1 MRSPK
6 SLRVTLPMVLAALVL
21 SVAGSLSTASATTY
35 WRYQNSWEG
44 NCLTASPTTAN
55 VWTTTCDESS
65 ANQNWWWGES
75 YTDPRGYTFRR
86 LISRVNGHC
95 LTTDAKSQ
103 NNAVWTSPCGN
114 APDQWWNAD
123 NNWLWNLNAKYLRS
137 SGNGDAVYTTEPYLD
152 GVEVP
157 RYEWWGFHN

>member
-65 ANQNWWWGES
+65 ANQNWWWGVVHRSARIHLPPSDQQGQRPLPHHGRQE
-75 YTDPRGYTFRR
+75 PEQRR
-86 LISRVNGHC
+86 LDEPLRKRSRPVVERRQQ
-95 LTTDAKSQ
+95 LA
-103 NNAVWTSPCGN
+103 
-114 APDQWWNAD
+114 
-123 NNWLWNLNAKYLRS
+123 L
-137 SGNGDAVYTTEPYLD
+137 EPER
-152 GVEVP
+152 EVP
-157 RYEWWGFHN
+157 PQLRQR